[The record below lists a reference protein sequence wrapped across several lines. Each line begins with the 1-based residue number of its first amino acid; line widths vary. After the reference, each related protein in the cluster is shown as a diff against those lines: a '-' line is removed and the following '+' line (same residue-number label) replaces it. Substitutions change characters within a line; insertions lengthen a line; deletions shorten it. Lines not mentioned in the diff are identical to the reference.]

1 MSEHE
6 KEVTACLIIIGNEIL
21 SGRTKDK
28 NLAYIA
34 ERMNEW
40 GIRLREV
47 RVIPDVEDTIVV
59 TLNECRAAFDYVFT
73 TGGIG
78 PTHDDITAGSVAKA
92 FGLPL
97 IRNSEAVAILEAR
110 TRSAGFELNE
120 ARLRMA
126 NTPEGATLI
135 ENPVSGAPGF
145 QIGNV
150 YVMAG
155 VPSIMQ
161 GMLDGLRHRL
171 VGGKPMLSL
180 TVRAYLPEGELAG
193 GLGEIQGRF
202 PDLDIGSYP
211 FYVKGKYGASLVM
224 RGIDRARLELAA
236 DELRAFI
243 RGQGAEP
250 VEEDAV

>member
-1 MSEHE
+1 MNEHD

-28 NLAYIA
+28 NLAYLA
-34 ERMNEW
+34 GRLNEW

-47 RVIPDVEDTIVV
+47 RVIPDIEETIAATV
-59 TLNECRAAFDYVFT
+59 NACRPAYDYIFT

-78 PTHDDITAGSVAKA
+78 PTHDDITAESVAKA
-92 FGLPL
+92 FGVPL
-97 IRNSEAVAILEAR
+97 IRNKEAVAILEAR
-110 TRSAGFELNE
+110 TRAVGFELNE

-161 GMLDGLRHRL
+161 AMLDGLRHRL

-180 TVRAYLPEGELAG
+180 TVGAYLPEGEIAG

-211 FYVKGKYGASLVM
+211 FYVEGKYGASLVM
-224 RGIDRARLELAA
+224 RGTDRARLELAA
-236 DELRAFI
+236 EELRALI
-243 RGQGAEP
+243 RGLGAEP
-250 VEEDAV
+250 VEEDEA